1 MHQTST
7 HRSLATLALSTLM
20 FIGGTG
26 VYAAAEGQKYAP
38 TEAFQTLDVNADS
51 YVSRLEAARDKPLSA
66 AFDAAD
72 ANHDARLDASEFDK
86 ARAIQDRK
94 AVSAYLDD
102 SLVTARVKAA
112 LAFEDAVS
120 MFGVSV
126 ETRKGVVLV
135 SGFVDSDVQAR
146 HILGVV
152 AGIEGVRSVQSNLR
166 VGS

>member
-1 MHQTST
+1 MNPTSP
-7 HRSLATLALSTLM
+7 HRGLAVLALSTLM

-26 VYAAAEGQKYAP
+26 VYAAAEGQKSAP
-38 TEAFQTLDVNADS
+38 TEAFQTLDVNADG
-51 YVSRLEAARDKPLSA
+51 YLSRLEVARDKSLSA

-72 ANHDARLDASEFDK
+72 TDHDVRLDTSEFDK

-102 SLVTARVKAA
+102 TLVTAKVKAA

-126 ETRKGVVLV
+126 ETQKGVVRV
-135 SGFVDSDVQAR
+135 SGWVDSDAQAR

-166 VGS
+166 IGS